1 MHNILMLVKT
11 YYTGVLGWNKII
23 HSKDPVEKRN
33 SIAMAALLGLSFLMI
48 FNLVYGYSA
57 TIADFYGVLVGQW
70 VVIAMM
76 MAMASSMNFMNTVFR
91 GNSILFHAQDEDMLL
106 SMPIPFFDLIVS
118 KLLNLYLY
126 NLFLTSFVMIPASVA
141 YAIRSPVQPSF
152 YLLSILGLLA
162 VPILPMVVGCI
173 INMVVEGIAG
183 GFRGKNVMAILL
195 NLVFMVAIMTVSF
208 SAQSMNQERITQLV
222 DLAMR
227 QINQMYPL
235 AGMYARAVS
244 EGLWGDFIAFF
255 AMSMAAF
262 AAFSAV
268 VAKNHALLREWLT
281 PKSAKVQFKG
291 KQLSQVAAWKT
302 LFLKDLKFYFSS
314 PVYVLNTGIGAI
326 GMPLI
331 ALMLILQKD
340 QILPSLT
347 MVPGGLERLYA
358 LIPVGLACLAGLTNT
373 TSVALSIEGPMYA
386 ALKSW
391 PVDPMTLFFG
401 KILVNISVLYPP
413 AIVALLLTMTII
425 PLPWFYVFMALILPV
440 LTTLLVAQIGI
451 LINLKFPKF
460 DWVSH
465 TVLVKQ
471 SMAAFLSIV
480 VGFGLIFLMSQ
491 PVLNLP
497 VQYMTMALLLTAG
510 GLALL
515 NAGAAAVLKT
525 WGRRAFFQI
534 GP

>member
-227 QINQMYPL
+227 QINQIYPL
-235 AGMYARAVS
+235 AGMYAHAVT

-255 AMSMAAF
+255 AMSVMVF
-262 AAFSAV
+262 VAFSSI
-268 VAKNHALLREWLT
+268 VARNHASLREWLT
-281 PKSAKVQFKG
+281 PKNSKVQFKG
-291 KQLSQVAAWKT
+291 KQLSQVSAWKT
-302 LFLKDLKFYFSS
+302 LFLKDLKLYFSS

-331 ALMLILQKD
+331 AFMLILQKD
-340 QILPSLT
+340 QILPTLT
-347 MVPGGLERLYA
+347 MVPGGMERLQA
-358 LIPVGLACLAGLTNT
+358 LVPIGLACLAGLTNT

-386 ALKSW
+386 VLKSW
-391 PVDPMTLFFG
+391 PVDPMTLFWG
-401 KILVNISVLYPP
+401 KILVNISVIYPP
-413 AIVALLLTMTII
+413 AIVALLLIMTII
-425 PLPWFYVFMALILPV
+425 PLPWFYVLMALALPA
-440 LTTLLVAQIGI
+440 LTALFVAQIGI
-451 LINLKFPKF
+451 LINLQFPKF

-471 SMAAFLSIV
+471 SMAAFISIAI
-480 VGFGLIFLMSQ
+480 GFVLIFLLSQ
-491 PVLNLP
+491 PVLHLP
-497 VQYMTMALLLTAG
+497 VPYMTIALLLTAG

-515 NAGAAAVLKT
+515 NAGAHAILKT
-525 WGRRAFFQI
+525 WGKRTFFQI